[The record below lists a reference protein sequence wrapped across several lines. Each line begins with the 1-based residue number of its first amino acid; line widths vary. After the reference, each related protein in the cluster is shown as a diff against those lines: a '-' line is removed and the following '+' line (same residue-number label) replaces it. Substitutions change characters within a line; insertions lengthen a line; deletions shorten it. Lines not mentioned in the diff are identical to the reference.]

1 MLFVGAFAR
10 MCRCARSVVTGPLFC
25 SSFERLLDHLAK
37 AEERNILDIR
47 PTPEEYR
54 LVLLSTADGV

>member
-1 MLFVGAFAR
+1 MLFVGAFVC
-10 MCRCARSVVTGPLFC
+10 MCRCARSVVAGPLFC

-37 AEERNILDIR
+37 GEERNILDIR